1 MLKITK
7 NPHMSSFGMGR
18 PNYRPIA
25 QIGGMPGVRVG
36 EYHPAASVDE
46 VKKTIQKSLER
57 SKK

>member
-18 PNYRPIA
+18 PNYSPIA
-25 QIGGMPGVRVG
+25 QIGVPGVRVG